1 LAAARQSAGEFPQ
14 TIRQSRQ
21 TVPLRRIKVISV
33 TVIKAIR
40 IYSPVLTVASPHLA
54 NGDLI

>member
-1 LAAARQSAGEFPQ
+1 LAAARQSAGEIPQ
-14 TIRQSRQ
+14 TIPQSRQ
-21 TVPLRRIKVISV
+21 TAPLCRIKVVSV

-40 IYSPVLTVASPHLA
+40 IYGPVLTVTSPHSA

>member
-1 LAAARQSAGEFPQ
+1 LAAVRQSAGEFPQ
-14 TIRQSRQ
+14 TITQSRQ
-21 TVPLRRIKVISV
+21 TAPLCRIKVISV

-40 IYSPVLTVASPHLA
+40 LYGPVLTAASPHPA